1 VDVGKIAYYF
11 LTNRANRTVEFTA
24 DATYKNILLV
34 GEAGYSM
41 FNLNKSNYTY
51 NSNGLF
57 ARVGIEHN
65 LLKGGGDNYIFVGAR
80 YGISQ
85 FGYQVSDIML
95 TDALWGDISINSDK
109 RNIMAHWGEA
119 VGGVKV
125 NIFGNV
131 FLGFTARFK
140 LRIAQSAYAEVDPL
154 LIPGFGR
161 PARRNAMGFNYY
173 VYYLIPFKNNKPPV
187 P

>member
-1 VDVGKIAYYF
+1 MS
-11 LTNRANRTVEFTA
+11 
-24 DATYKNILLV
+24 YKNILLV

-41 FNLNKSNYTY
+41 FNINNEYYTY

-57 ARVGIEHN
+57 ARLGMEHN
-65 LLKGGGDNYIFVGAR
+65 LLKSGGDNYIFVGAR

-85 FGYQVSDIML
+85 FSYQASDIVV
-95 TDALWGDISINSDK
+95 TDEYWGDFSIDSD
-109 RNIMAHWGEA
+109 RQNVLAHWGEA

-140 LRIAQSAYAEVDPL
+140 LRIAQSNYAQVNPL
-154 LIPGFGR
+154 LIPGFGN
-161 PARRNAMGFNYY
+161 PARRNTMGFNYY
-173 VYYLIPFKNNKPPV
+173 LYYLIPFKR
-187 P
+187 